1 MQDAKPNTK
10 NKIRFKKKPEKKPLN
25 RKERREAES
34 ISAENRRRYPSARI
48 PSRLERLIEEY
59 ITNKTGKPVD
69 DPKTLG
75 KIRQSILAQK
85 AGYWSSVP
93 YARYGRAYDV
103 FAYLTYQ
110 FPGYLIQFR
119 EILRMIDS
127 RGDLPDSIALLDLG
141 SGPGVIPLA
150 TIWHQKER
158 KKGSLSINGI
168 EQSEEF
174 IEAYNALVPAF
185 SKGMKNV
192 TLGHVSSGD
201 ITRPSDIVSQNVPE
215 KVNLITLQ
223 NVLAE
228 LSDLSIDEKADI
240 LMQYLPG
247 LSEDGFLILVEPAE
261 LRHSTS
267 LRLLQK
273 RLQERGLF
281 VYGPCKNIWEK
292 ECNPEDC
299 WSFARLP
306 PISPTR
312 LMTLSAGEEETYR
325 FINTDIKF
333 SYVIFSKKERV
344 IPDKAIIRRG
354 TIPLADIEDYTG
366 EWVSVTVAKMSP
378 DIGNREYAVFMVCD
392 GSLVQRSYLVIPRSL
407 RREEIKPA
415 FVARYGEIL
424 TIKDVRVRWNSKKKA
439 YNLVAAIRTHVSVI
453 NI

>member
-1 MQDAKPNTK
+1 MQDNRSNDK
-10 NKIRFKKKPEKKPLN
+10 NKIRFKKKPEK
-25 RKERREAES
+25 RKSKGRERWEQK
-34 ISAENRRRYPSARI
+34 ISSSENLKKKSYARI

-119 EILRMIDS
+119 EILKKIET

-141 SGPGVIPLA
+141 TGPGVIPLA
-150 TIWHQKER
+150 AIWHQKER
-158 KKGSLSINGI
+158 KKGTLSIHGV

-192 TLGHVSSGD
+192 SLEPVSSGD
-201 ITRPSDIVSQNVPE
+201 ITRPADTSSQKPPE
-215 KVNLITLQ
+215 NLTLITLQ

-228 LSDLSIDEKADI
+228 LSDLSLEEKADF
-240 LMQYLPG
+240 LMQYLPR
-247 LSEDGFLILVEPAE
+247 LSDDGFLIIVEPAE

-273 RLQERGLF
+273 KLQERGLF
-281 VYGPCKNIWEK
+281 VYAPCSNIWEK

-312 LMTLSAGEEETYR
+312 LMTLSAGDEETYR

-333 SYVIFSKKERV
+333 SYAIFSKKERL
-344 IPDKAIIRRG
+344 IPNKATIRKG
-354 TIPLADIEDYTG
+354 TIPLVDLEDYAG
-366 EWVSVTVAKMSP
+366 EWVSVTAAKMSP
-378 DIGNREYAVFMVCD
+378 DIGNREYAVFLVCD
-392 GSLVQRSYLVIPRSL
+392 GSMVQRTYLVIPRSL

-415 FVARYGEIL
+415 YVARYGDVLSIR
-424 TIKDVRVRWNSKKKA
+424 DVRVRWNSKKKA